1 MSNTRDK
8 GPELD
13 YYELRR
19 RHEQY
24 KSRARKPVQ
33 PAETAKPAE
42 AARPVEPT
50 PAEPVETAQRP
61 AEQADAPKPPRREDR
76 ARPAEE
82 FVPEEEFDDS
92 AAMDEEIAADDEA
105 EFPEEEYENPNP
117 FDSFIR
123 FFHGVK
129 DSISARRSA
138 KPADEEIDL
147 EDAPDEDGEP
157 AEEAP
162 AKRIFGRKR
171 PEPDFDE
178 AEFDDLGG
186 EAEDIDGVEVD
197 GQPLRSAPAR
207 DSVGF
212 DDGFDDEEF
221 DDEEFEDGE
230 LEDDAPKGGFKK
242 FLHLFV
248 TRVDEEADEDEDDA
262 GLDFDDED
270 APELNEIPAARP
282 EPARRIPRDIEGGQV
297 EMDDMNK
304 PTIDAL
310 QEQMAAE
317 LETSGMSRRER
328 RERAMRLAAEEAAKA
343 AAAAPAPETA
353 PVQESAPAQEAV
365 PSVFEEK
372 PAAQELREEIVE
384 EPTREFKPVS
394 MRDVAPASD
403 EELFDLDEDEEEEE
417 EVKKPRRGLFGRKKS
432 RKYEDEEEDEDDDY
446 DDDEEDDYDED
457 DEDEE
462 EDERPARRG
471 LFGRRKS
478 VDDEDEDDED
488 DEDDYDDDEDD
499 EDEDDYDDDEY
510 DEYDDDD
517 EDEDEDDED
526 EYDEDEDEHR
536 SFGHHVVGVLKSI
549 LGIIIFLLVVVIVL
563 NFVPAFNGV
572 VDTLNDKFGDSK
584 AFHFMFP
591 GYIARQ
597 TLEVHEEPEATT
609 EPVATIEPI
618 DVTDVSASSVLPDLS
633 QDAADGQAAADGAS
647 TDAATIG

>member
-1 MSNTRDK
+1 M
-8 GPELD
+8 
-13 YYELRR
+13 
-19 RHEQY
+19 
-24 KSRARKPVQ
+24 
-33 PAETAKPAE
+33 
-42 AARPVEPT
+42 
-50 PAEPVETAQRP
+50 QRP

-76 ARPAEE
+76 VRPAED
-82 FVPEEEFDDS
+82 FVPEEAFDDS
-92 AAMDEEIAADDEA
+92 AAMDEEIPADDEA
-105 EFPEEEYENPNP
+105 EFLEEEYENPNP

-129 DSISARRSA
+129 DNISARRSA
-138 KPADEEIDL
+138 KHADEEVDL
-147 EDAPDEDGEP
+147 EDALDEDGDP

-178 AEFDDLGG
+178 AEFDDLDG

-197 GQPLRSAPAR
+197 GQPLRSAPVK
-207 DSVGF
+207 DSA
-212 DDGFDDEEF
+212 DLDEFDDEEF
-221 DDEEFEDGE
+221 DDGEFEDE
-230 LEDDAPKGGFKK
+230 APKGGFKK
-242 FLHLFV
+242 FLNLFV
-248 TRVDEEADEDEDDA
+248 TRVDEEDEEADEDEDEA

-270 APELNEIPAARP
+270 APELNEIPTARP
-282 EPARRIPRDIEGGQV
+282 EPARRKPRDIEGGQV

-310 QEQMAAE
+310 QQQMAAE

-343 AAAAPAPETA
+343 AAAAPAPEAA

-372 PAAQELREEIVE
+372 PAAPELREEIVE

-403 EELFDLDEDEEEEE
+403 EKLFDLDDDEDDEEEEE
-417 EVKKPRRGLFGRKKS
+417 EVRKPRRSLFGRKKS
-432 RKYEDEEEDEDDDY
+432 RKYEDDEDEDDDY
-446 DDDEEDDYDED
+446 DD
-457 DEDEE
+457 
-462 EDERPARRG
+462 
-471 LFGRRKS
+471 
-478 VDDEDEDDED
+478 D

-517 EDEDEDDED
+517 EDEDEDDEN

-536 SFGHHVVGVLKSI
+536 SFGHHVIGVLKSI

-572 VDTLNDKFGDSK
+572 VDTLNSKFGDSK

-597 TLEVHEEPEATT
+597 NLEGHEEPEATV

-618 DVTDVSASSVLPDLS
+618 DVTDVNASSVLPDLS
-633 QDAADGQAAADGAS
+633 QDAADGQAASADGAT

>member
-1 MSNTRDK
+1 MSNTRDN

-33 PAETAKPAE
+33 PAEAAKPVE
-42 AARPVEPT
+42 ATRPVEPT
-50 PAEPVETAQRP
+50 PAEPVETQRLT
-61 AEQADAPKPPRREDR
+61 EQADAPKPPRREDR
-76 ARPAEE
+76 ARPAED
-82 FVPEEEFDDS
+82 FVPEEDFDES
-92 AAMDEEIAADDEA
+92 AAMDDEIPVDDEA

-138 KPADEEIDL
+138 KLSDEDVDL
-147 EDAPDEDGEP
+147 EDALDENGAP

-178 AEFDDLGG
+178 AEFDDLDG

-197 GQPLRSAPAR
+197 GQPLRSAPVK
-207 DSVGF
+207 DSA
-212 DDGFDDEEF
+212 DLDEFDDEEF
-221 DDEEFEDGE
+221 DNGEFEDE
-230 LEDDAPKGGFKK
+230 APKGGFKK
-242 FLHLFV
+242 FLSLFV
-248 TRVDEEADEDEDDA
+248 TRVDEEDEETDEDEDEA
-262 GLDFDDED
+262 EFDFDDED
-270 APELNEIPAARP
+270 EFELNAIPTARP
-282 EPARRIPRDIEGGQV
+282 EPARRKPRDIEGGQV

-343 AAAAPAPETA
+343 AAAAPAPEAA

-372 PAAQELREEIVE
+372 PAAPELREEIVE

-403 EELFDLDEDEEEEE
+403 EKLFDLDDDEDDEEEEE
-417 EVKKPRRGLFGRKKS
+417 EVRKPRRGLFGRKKS
-432 RKYEDEEEDEDDDY
+432 SKYE
-446 DDDEEDDYDED
+446 
-457 DEDEE
+457 
-462 EDERPARRG
+462 
-471 LFGRRKS
+471 
-478 VDDEDEDDED
+478 DDEDEDDDDD

-517 EDEDEDDED
+517 DDEDEDDED

-536 SFGHHVVGVLKSI
+536 SFGHHVIGVLKSI

-572 VDTLNDKFGDSK
+572 VDTLNSKFGDSK

-597 TLEVHEEPEATT
+597 TLESYQEPEATP

-618 DVTDVSASSVLPDLS
+618 DVTDVNASSVLPDLS
-633 QDAADGQAAADGAS
+633 QDAADGQAASADGAS

>member
-1 MSNTRDK
+1 MSNTRDN

-24 KSRARKPVQ
+24 KSRARRPVQ
-33 PAETAKPAE
+33 PTEAAKPAE

-50 PAEPVETAQRP
+50 PAASDEAVQRP
-61 AEQADAPKPPRREDR
+61 TELPAALRTQREEVR
-76 ARPAEE
+76 TQ
-82 FVPEEEFDDS
+82 PEEAFVSEEDFDDS
-92 AAMDEEIAADDEA
+92 ADRNEEFLPEDEA
-105 EFPEEEYENPNP
+105 GAPEEEYENPNP

-129 DSISARRSA
+129 DNISARQSA
-138 KPADEEIDL
+138 KHAG
-147 EDAPDEDGEP
+147 EDGEMEEAFDEG

-162 AKRIFGRKR
+162 AKRSFTQKR

-178 AEFDDLGG
+178 AEFDDLDG

-197 GQPLRSAPAR
+197 GRPLRPAR
-207 DSVGF
+207 GGADADP

-221 DDEEFEDGE
+221 
-230 LEDDAPKGGFKK
+230 EDDAPKGGFKK
-242 FLHLFV
+242 FLNLFV
-248 TRVDEEADEDEDDA
+248 TRVDEEDEEADEDEDED
-262 GLDFDDED
+262 GFDFEDED
-270 APELNEIPAARP
+270 VPTARP
-282 EPARRIPRDIEGGQV
+282 EPVRQDPRDIEGGQV
-297 EMDDMNK
+297 EMDEMNK

-310 QEQMAAE
+310 QQQMAAE

-343 AAAAPAPETA
+343 AAAAPAPEAA

-372 PAAQELREEIVE
+372 PAAPELREEIVE

-394 MRDVAPASD
+394 VREAAPTV
-403 EELFDLDEDEEEEE
+403 EEKLFDLGDEDEEDEEE
-417 EVKKPRRGLFGRKKS
+417 DEKPRRGLFGRRKKV
-432 RKYEDEEEDEDDDY
+432 
-446 DDDEEDDYDED
+446 
-457 DEDEE
+457 
-462 EDERPARRG
+462 A
-471 LFGRRKS
+471 
-478 VDDEDEDDED
+478 
-488 DEDDYDDDEDD
+488 DDEDD
-499 EDEDDYDDDEY
+499 EDEDDFDDE
-510 DEYDDDD
+510 DDDD
-517 EDEDEDDED
+517 EDDFDDGYDEYDEDDDDEDGAD

-572 VDTLNDKFGDSK
+572 VDALNSKLGDSK

-597 TLEVHEEPEATT
+597 NLEVHEEPEATP

-633 QDAADGQAAADGAS
+633 QDAAGQTGAADGA
-647 TDAATIG
+647 TTEAATIG

>member
-1 MSNTRDK
+1 MSNTRDN

-33 PAETAKPAE
+33 PAEAAKPVE
-42 AARPVEPT
+42 ATRPVEPT
-50 PAEPVETAQRP
+50 PAEPIETQRP

-76 ARPAEE
+76 VRPAED
-82 FVPEEEFDDS
+82 FVPEEAFDDS
-92 AAMDEEIAADDEA
+92 AAMDEEIPADDEA
-105 EFPEEEYENPNP
+105 EFPEDEYENPNP

-129 DSISARRSA
+129 DNISARRSA
-138 KPADEEIDL
+138 KHADEEVEL
-147 EDAPDEDGEP
+147 EDALDEDGDP

-178 AEFDDLGG
+178 AEFDDLDG

-197 GQPLRSAPAR
+197 GQPLRSAP
-207 DSVGF
+207 VK
-212 DDGFDDEEF
+212 DGADLDEFDDEEF
-221 DDEEFEDGE
+221 DDEEFEDE
-230 LEDDAPKGGFKK
+230 APKGGFKK
-242 FLHLFV
+242 FLNLFV
-248 TRVDEEADEDEDDA
+248 TRVDEEDEEADEDEDEA

-282 EPARRIPRDIEGGQV
+282 EPARRKPRDIEGGQV

-343 AAAAPAPETA
+343 AAAAPAPEAA
-353 PVQESAPAQEAV
+353 PVEEAAPIQESAPAQQAV

-372 PAAQELREEIVE
+372 PVASEPAEEIVE

-394 MRDVAPASD
+394 MRDAAPSAD
-403 EELFDLDEDEEEEE
+403 ENLFDLDDDEDDEEEE
-417 EVKKPRRGLFGRKKS
+417 EVKKPRRGLFGRRS
-432 RKYEDEEEDEDDDY
+432 ARRDEDDEDDEDY
-446 DDDEEDDYDED
+446 EDEEDDYDED
-457 DEDEE
+457 DE

-471 LFGRRKS
+471 LFGRRKR
-478 VDDEDEDDED
+478 VDDEDEDD
-488 DEDDYDDDEDD
+488 DDYDDDEDKD
-499 EDEDDYDDDEY
+499 EDEDDYDEY

-517 EDEDEDDED
+517 EDDEDED

-536 SFGHHVVGVLKSI
+536 SFGHHVIGVLKAV

-572 VDTLNDKFGDSK
+572 VDTLNGKFGDSR

-597 TLEVHEEPEATT
+597 IHEAEQEPEVTV
-609 EPVATIEPI
+609 EPTIEPIESI
-618 DVTDVSASSVLPDLS
+618 DVTDVSAASVLPDIS
-633 QDAADGQAAADGAS
+633 QDAADGQTAAAEDAPA
-647 TDAATIG
+647 DAATIG

>member
-1 MSNTRDK
+1 MSNTRDN

-24 KSRARKPVQ
+24 KSRARRPVQ
-33 PAETAKPAE
+33 PTEAAKPAE

-50 PAEPVETAQRP
+50 PAASDEAVQRP
-61 AEQADAPKPPRREDR
+61 TELPAALRTQREEVR
-76 ARPAEE
+76 TQ
-82 FVPEEEFDDS
+82 PEEAFVSEEDFDDS
-92 AAMDEEIAADDEA
+92 ADRDEEFLPEDEA
-105 EFPEEEYENPNP
+105 GAPEEEYENPNP

-129 DSISARRSA
+129 DNISARQSA
-138 KPADEEIDL
+138 KHAG
-147 EDAPDEDGEP
+147 EDGEMEEAFDEG

-162 AKRIFGRKR
+162 AKRSFTRKR

-178 AEFDDLGG
+178 AEFDDLDG

-197 GQPLRSAPAR
+197 GRPLRSARGGA
-207 DSVGF
+207 DSDL

-221 DDEEFEDGE
+221 
-230 LEDDAPKGGFKK
+230 EDDAPKGGFKK
-242 FLHLFV
+242 FLNLFV
-248 TRVDEEADEDEDDA
+248 TRVDEEDEEADEDEDED
-262 GLDFDDED
+262 GFDFEDED
-270 APELNEIPAARP
+270 VPAAIPTARP
-282 EPARRIPRDIEGGQV
+282 EPVRQDPRDIEGGQV
-297 EMDDMNK
+297 EMDEMNK

-310 QEQMAAE
+310 QQQMAAE

-343 AAAAPAPETA
+343 AAAAPAQEAA
-353 PVQESAPAQEAV
+353 PVQESAPAQEAT
-365 PSVFEEK
+365 PSVFDEK
-372 PAAQELREEIVE
+372 PAAPELREEIVE

-394 MRDVAPASD
+394 VREAAPTV
-403 EELFDLDEDEEEEE
+403 EEKLFDLGDEDEEDEEE
-417 EVKKPRRGLFGRKKS
+417 DEKPRRGLFGRRKKVAD
-432 RKYEDEEEDEDDDY
+432 EDEDDEEDEDDF
-446 DDDEEDDYDED
+446 DDEDD

-462 EDERPARRG
+462 EDEKPRRG
-471 LFGRRKS
+471 LFGRRKK
-478 VDDEDEDDED
+478 VA
-488 DEDDYDDDEDD
+488 DDEDD
-499 EDEDDYDDDEY
+499 EDEDDFDDE
-510 DEYDDDD
+510 DDDD
-517 EDEDEDDED
+517 EDDFDDGYDEYDEDDDDEDGAD

-572 VDTLNDKFGDSK
+572 VDALNSKLGDSK

-597 TLEVHEEPEATT
+597 NLEVHEEPEATP

-633 QDAADGQAAADGAS
+633 QDAAGQTGAADGA
-647 TDAATIG
+647 TTEAATIG

>member
-1 MSNTRDK
+1 MSNTRDN

-33 PAETAKPAE
+33 PAEAAKPAE
-42 AARPVEPT
+42 ASRPVEPT
-50 PAEPVETAQRP
+50 PAEPVETQRP
-61 AEQADAPKPPRREDR
+61 AEQAAAPKPPRREDR
-76 ARPAEE
+76 ARPAED
-82 FVPEEEFDDS
+82 FVPEEDFDES
-92 AAMDEEIAADDEA
+92 AAMVNEIPADDEA

-129 DSISARRSA
+129 DNISARRSA
-138 KPADEEIDL
+138 KHADEEIDP
-147 EDAPDEDGEP
+147 EDALDENGDP

-162 AKRIFGRKR
+162 AKRLFGRKR

-178 AEFDDLGG
+178 AEFDDLDG

-197 GQPLRSAPAR
+197 GQPLRSAPVK
-207 DSVGF
+207 DSA
-212 DDGFDDEEF
+212 DLDEFDDEEF
-221 DDEEFEDGE
+221 DDEEFEDE
-230 LEDDAPKGGFKK
+230 APKGGFKK
-242 FLHLFV
+242 FLNLFV
-248 TRVDEEADEDEDDA
+248 TRVDEEDEETDEDEDEA
-262 GLDFDDED
+262 EFDFDDED
-270 APELNEIPAARP
+270 EFELNAIPMARP
-282 EPARRIPRDIEGGQV
+282 EPARRKPRDIEGGQV

-343 AAAAPAPETA
+343 AAAAPAPEAA

-372 PAAQELREEIVE
+372 PAAPELREEIVE

-403 EELFDLDEDEEEEE
+403 EKLFDLDDDEDDEEEEE
-417 EVKKPRRGLFGRKKS
+417 EVRKPRRSLFGRKKS
-432 RKYEDEEEDEDDDY
+432 RKYEDDEDEDDDY
-446 DDDEEDDYDED
+446 DD
-457 DEDEE
+457 
-462 EDERPARRG
+462 
-471 LFGRRKS
+471 
-478 VDDEDEDDED
+478 D

-517 EDEDEDDED
+517 EDEDEDDEN

-536 SFGHHVVGVLKSI
+536 SFGHHVIGVLKSI

-572 VDTLNDKFGDSK
+572 VDTLNSKFGDSK

-597 TLEVHEEPEATT
+597 TLESYQEPEATP

-618 DVTDVSASSVLPDLS
+618 DVTDVNASSVLPDLS
-633 QDAADGQAAADGAS
+633 QDAADGQAASADGAT

>member
-1 MSNTRDK
+1 MSNTRDN

-33 PAETAKPAE
+33 PAEAAKPVE
-42 AARPVEPT
+42 ATRPVEPT
-50 PAEPVETAQRP
+50 PAEPIETQRP

-76 ARPAEE
+76 VRPAED
-82 FVPEEEFDDS
+82 FVPEEAFDDS
-92 AAMDEEIAADDEA
+92 AAMDEEIPADDEA
-105 EFPEEEYENPNP
+105 EFPEDEYENPNP

-129 DSISARRSA
+129 DNISARRSA
-138 KPADEEIDL
+138 KHADEEVEL
-147 EDAPDEDGEP
+147 EDALDEDGDP

-178 AEFDDLGG
+178 AEFDDLDG

-197 GQPLRSAPAR
+197 GQPLRSAP
-207 DSVGF
+207 VK
-212 DDGFDDEEF
+212 DGADLDEFDDEEF
-221 DDEEFEDGE
+221 DDGEFEDE
-230 LEDDAPKGGFKK
+230 APRGGFKK
-242 FLHLFV
+242 FLNLFV
-248 TRVDEEADEDEDDA
+248 TRVDEEDEEADEDEDEA

-282 EPARRIPRDIEGGQV
+282 EPARRKPRDIEGGQV

-343 AAAAPAPETA
+343 AAAAPAPEAA

-372 PAAQELREEIVE
+372 PAAPELREEIVE

-403 EELFDLDEDEEEEE
+403 EKLFDLDDDEDEEEE

-432 RKYEDEEEDEDDDY
+432 RKYEDEDDEDEDDDY
-446 DDDEEDDYDED
+446 DDDADDYDED

-499 EDEDDYDDDEY
+499 EDEDDYDDEY

-517 EDEDEDDED
+517 EDEDDDDD

-536 SFGHHVVGVLKSI
+536 SFGHHVIGVLKSI

-572 VDTLNDKFGDSK
+572 VDTLNSKFGDSK

-597 TLEVHEEPEATT
+597 TLDVHEEPEVTV
-609 EPVATIEPI
+609 EPTIEPI

-633 QDAADGQAAADGAS
+633 QDAADGQAASADGAT